1 MFGVIQGKPV
11 FGLPGYPLSA
21 QTVLRLFVREL
32 LEGWG
37 WIGPVQEFVH
47 VRLGNSISSE
57 GGLDEFCP
65 HAVARMG
72 DGYVAIPQPRGA
84 SMQMT
89 GVRSNAVIRIP
100 YGVEGFEVG
109 DEVLALLTVPREE
122 LDQTVLI
129 TGVCDPILD
138 TLAETAMKIGI
149 HIRTGN
155 FSGLSGLLLLSRNCC
170 HAVCILNDADLVVLG
185 DTRVFVRPFVER
197 RHCTSAKLVF
207 RVEMMREPLIQ
218 KLFAVMD
225 SVGL

>member
-1 MFGVIQGKPV
+1 
-11 FGLPGYPLSA
+11 
-21 QTVLRLFVREL
+21 
-32 LEGWG
+32 
-37 WIGPVQEFVH
+37 
-47 VRLGNSISSE
+47 
-57 GGLDEFCP
+57 
-65 HAVARMG
+65 
-72 DGYVAIPQPRGA
+72 
-84 SMQMT
+84 MT
-89 GVRSNAVIRIP
+89 GVRSNVVIRIP

-155 FSGLSGLLLLSRNCC
+155 FSGLSGLLLLLRNCC
-170 HAVCILNDADLVVLG
+170 HAVCILNDADLAVLG
-185 DTRVFVRPFVER
+185 NTRVFVRPFVER

-207 RVEMMREPLIQ
+207 RVEMMGEPLIQ